1 MIKRNI
7 EDIIRKFSNQQLDT
21 YPIIG
26 SIDLIKFILFKR
38 IKWISF
44 LDYFDYNKVDA
55 IELLK
60 NKYDFKPYPYK
71 YYESVF
77 TRFYQGYILPNKF
90 NIDKRKTAFEYSYS
104 IGSIKKR
111 RCNDRIKKT
120 CLSF

>member
-1 MIKRNI
+1 MNWFKYDKKNI

-71 YYESVF
+71 HYESGI
-77 TRFYQGYILPNKF
+77 YKILSRLYFAK
-90 NIDKRKTAFEYSYS
+90 
-104 IGSIKKR
+104 
-111 RCNDRIKKT
+111 
-120 CLSF
+120 